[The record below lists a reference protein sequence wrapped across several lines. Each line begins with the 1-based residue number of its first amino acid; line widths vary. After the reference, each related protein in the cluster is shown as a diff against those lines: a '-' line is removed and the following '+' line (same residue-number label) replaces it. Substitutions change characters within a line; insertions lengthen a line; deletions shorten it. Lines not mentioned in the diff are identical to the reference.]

1 MVVSA
6 GLSVLSTAALGS
18 VFDWVGVDHESVAA
32 TLAARGVGLLIVL
45 LLDAVLL
52 GAFYRIVSG
61 IRIPFR
67 QLAQGVLLAALALC
81 VLQALGSTLLGGAT
95 RNPLLASFAVI
106 IGLLIW
112 FNLICQVT
120 LIGASWIAVSAE
132 DEGVDLAGTRRKGKK
147 TDAVPTG
154 TEAAL

>member
-1 MVVSA
+1 
-6 GLSVLSTAALGS
+6 

-45 LLDAVLL
+45 ILDAAVL

-67 QLAQGVLLAALALC
+67 QLAQGVLLAAVALG

-95 RNPLLASFAVI
+95 KNPLLASFAVI

-120 LIGASWIAVSAE
+120 LMGATWIAVSSDDA
-132 DEGVDLAGTRRKGKK
+132 GVDLAGTRTKGRKTSEPPSG
-147 TDAVPTG
+147 VG
-154 TEAAL
+154 AAL